1 MVVFI
6 KYFASGMTAVGV
18 HFLVMIVLVELFS
31 TPPPIGSFS
40 GFCAGSIVN
49 YYLQYSW
56 TFRSNQ
62 SHRLAF
68 IRYTTITLVMLL
80 LNLLVFQLAWK
91 QIGVDYRI
99 AQILATGIVF
109 MANFVINSHYTFK

>member
-1 MVVFI
+1 
-6 KYFASGMTAVGV
+6 MTAVGV
-18 HFLVMIVLVELFS
+18 HFLVMILLVELCS
-31 TPPPIGSFS
+31 MPPPIGSFS

-56 TFRSNQ
+56 TFRSKQ

-68 IRYTTITLVMLL
+68 FRYTTITLAMLL

-91 QIGVDYRI
+91 QIGLDYKL
-99 AQILATGIVF
+99 AQILATGVVF
-109 MANFVINSHYTFK
+109 LANFAINSRYTFK